1 MAKRCTPVSTHQS
14 HGMQVSLVSCVF
26 YVSTSY
32 LARFSPEFCS
42 NFSSDL
48 GDEQSLVL
56 KVVLTLTE
64 CPVSCNQLLNDEQS
78 IVLDLCTSCLILE
91 HHAATSKALGILTK
105 LVVYCYTEQIP
116 PPISY
121 VNQIDLHIESLIY
134 VSMVDLN
141 LEKELKQY
149 LKCGVNLSEHNQ
161 EFRDHFLDIVGSL
174 LTDNFSK
181 HI

>member
-1 MAKRCTPVSTHQS
+1 MHFNVYSPKPWHASKFFFLIN
-14 HGMQVSLVSCVF
+14 LVLKF
-26 YVSTSY
+26 T
-32 LARFSPEFCS
+32 FSIISFFIYSP
-42 NFSSDL
+42 SDL

-56 KVVLTLTE
+56 KVVLTLAE
-64 CPVSCNQLLNDEQS
+64 CPVSCNQLLNDEQN

-134 VSMVDLN
+134 VSMVDVN

-149 LKCGVNLSEHNQ
+149 LKCGVNLSEYNQ
-161 EFRDHFLDIVGSL
+161 EFREHFLDIVGSL
-174 LTDNFSK
+174 LTDSFGMYK
-181 HI
+181 L

>member
-1 MAKRCTPVSTHQS
+1 MILICQI
-14 HGMQVSLVSCVF
+14 
-26 YVSTSY
+26 
-32 LARFSPEFCS
+32 ARD
-42 NFSSDL
+42 NFFGFHYSRSDL

-64 CPVSCNQLLNDEQS
+64 CPVSCHQLLNDEQN

-141 LEKELKQY
+141 LEKELKHY
-149 LKCGVNLSEHNQ
+149 LKCGVNLSEYNQ
-161 EFRDHFLDIVGSL
+161 EFREHFLDIVGSL
-174 LTDNFSK
+174 LTDNFGRFIFIAGIYCFIHVTNFYIQNRSK
-181 HI
+181 S